1 MKNTEIFQDYDMVVS
16 ITEKTLNDQLL
27 HLLKI
32 GVIHDKFTVVQNIVQ
47 SPTPHYTYDVYE
59 NDTHLPSDKAYIDGE
74 ILPQVRIDE
83 SGTNITFILEFIGG
97 SAQLW
102 KGNGPLASL
111 AKFDD
116 INGWK
121 YGVVMNMNLAEL
133 ENVDTQKGV
142 KMPPDL
148 KAQLSAFQN
157 SMFTVNHL
165 FMDFENTNLVRFDPS
180 VTSVNGE
187 GDEVMNA
194 FVLLMVSYL
203 KYIVA
208 NGNPYVLGYAL
219 STGDDTR
226 YDDKHK
232 VPDDLK
238 PVGTTYTMYKDPVHQ
253 ELSNLNFVLATKGGN
268 GPEGISGSPGVFDSN
283 WIGVHEQC
291 DAKMVYSHS
300 RLIEAFIL
308 EPFYKQFKDKVY
320 KHIKDN
326 VTVSKGASYSA
337 GKKKTTTGYA
347 YTISNHTTGH
357 DHYVNKYTADFINQ
371 PGKLRI
377 NLKGSVSVYV
387 KKTKDMGICTAEAEA
402 SGAVGWSGTVDLIS
416 SKDAKGN
423 PTISIDHDFD
433 VKSPRTSSSKNGC
446 AKAWKIIG
454 QILGAIL
461 SIFSMGITAPFFIKL
476 FGDLLDTKIPGIG
489 NLSLAMGSLG
499 ASVST
504 AVILPAGQ
512 VFFFKN
518 VAGDAEGNLNLELTY
533 KSETG

>member
-1 MKNTEIFQDYDMVVS
+1 M
-16 ITEKTLNDQLL
+16 
-27 HLLKI
+27 
-32 GVIHDKFTVVQNIVQ
+32 IHDKFTVVQNIVQ
-47 SPTPHYTYDVYE
+47 YPTPHYTYDVYE

-74 ILPQVRIDE
+74 ILPRVRIDE

-226 YDDKHK
+226 YDDKNK

-253 ELSNLNFVLATKGGN
+253 ELSNLNFVLATQGGN

-283 WIGVHEQC
+283 WIGAHEQC

-308 EPFYKQFKDKVY
+308 EPFYKQFKGQGIQAYQGQRHSVERRVLLRRQEENDDRIRLHDLQSHHWPRPLRQQVHCGFY
-320 KHIKDN
+320 QP
-326 VTVSKGASYSA
+326 A
-337 GKKKTTTGYA
+337 GKTEDQFERFRLGLREKDQGHGDLHGGGRSQRRRRMVRDHRSDLVQGRQGQSHNQYRSRFRREVPSDEFEQERLRQGVENHRSDPGRNPVDFFDGNHCPLLHKALRGPFGHENSGHRETFPWRWAALAPRFQRRLSSRPDRCFSSKTWRATPKA
-347 YTISNHTTGH
+347 ISISN
-357 DHYVNKYTADFINQ
+357 
-371 PGKLRI
+371 
-377 NLKGSVSVYV
+377 S
-387 KKTKDMGICTAEAEA
+387 
-402 SGAVGWSGTVDLIS
+402 
-416 SKDAKGN
+416 
-423 PTISIDHDFD
+423 PT
-433 VKSPRTSSSKNGC
+433 SPR
-446 AKAWKIIG
+446 
-454 QILGAIL
+454 
-461 SIFSMGITAPFFIKL
+461 
-476 FGDLLDTKIPGIG
+476 
-489 NLSLAMGSLG
+489 
-499 ASVST
+499 SVR
-504 AVILPAGQ
+504 
-512 VFFFKN
+512 
-518 VAGDAEGNLNLELTY
+518 DR
-533 KSETG
+533 